1 MLSETSYYQ
10 IFHDPRIQSMNPISD
25 GNLQLKNL
33 DLGLAPSG
41 PGVGGKKMLDVR
53 IGTQMN
59 SFSKF

>member
-1 MLSETSYYQ
+1 
-10 IFHDPRIQSMNPISD
+10 MNPISD

-41 PGVGGKKMLDVR
+41 PGVGGKRTLDRR